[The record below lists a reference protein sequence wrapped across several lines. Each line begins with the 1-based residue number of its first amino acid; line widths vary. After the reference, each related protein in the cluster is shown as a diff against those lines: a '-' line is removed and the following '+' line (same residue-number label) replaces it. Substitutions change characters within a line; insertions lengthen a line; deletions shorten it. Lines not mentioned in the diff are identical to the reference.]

1 MPHYFNVHLGG
12 LNRQDDQ
19 PYIKDGP
26 EVCSNCGIEFES
38 DKVIDS
44 AVKPFINSLSK
55 HGENL

>member
-1 MPHYFNVHLGG
+1 MNLAEEYHL
-12 LNRQDDQ
+12 
-19 PYIKDGP
+19 I
-26 EVCSNCGIEFES
+26 VEFES